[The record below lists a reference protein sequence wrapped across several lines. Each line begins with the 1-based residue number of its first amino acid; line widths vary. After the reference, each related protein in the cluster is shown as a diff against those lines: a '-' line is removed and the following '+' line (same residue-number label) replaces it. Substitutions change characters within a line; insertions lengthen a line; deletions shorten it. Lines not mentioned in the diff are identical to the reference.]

1 MRGLSKSH
9 GQDLDMTPSR
19 EKSQRNSAENGALWF
34 DFVPNNDATAVFGL
48 NENIICE
55 EASVMHEE
63 TQHSIAKTQCD
74 PIALAHGHRRAS
86 AKPSSLLQSWSLVGF
101 LAARAYIGIR
111 QR

>member
-1 MRGLSKSH
+1 
-9 GQDLDMTPSR
+9 MTPSR
-19 EKSQRNSAENGALWF
+19 EKSQRNSAENGALWA

-48 NENIICE
+48 DESNICE

-74 PIALAHGHRRAS
+74 PIALVHGPRHTS

-101 LAARAYIGIR
+101 LAVRAYIGVR